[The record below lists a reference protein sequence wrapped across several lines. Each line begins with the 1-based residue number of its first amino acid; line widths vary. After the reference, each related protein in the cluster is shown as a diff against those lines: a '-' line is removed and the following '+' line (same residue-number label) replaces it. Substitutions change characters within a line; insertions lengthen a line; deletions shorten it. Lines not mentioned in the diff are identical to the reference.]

1 MTAVADSNTSRAADA
16 ARDTGDLL
24 LELSKISKRFPGVI
38 ALEGVDFDL
47 RRGEVHVLFG
57 ENGAGKSTLINIIAG
72 TFPPDTGTFKYQGKE
87 ITHLTPHDARVIGI
101 SPVFQ
106 EFSLVPEL
114 TVEQNLF
121 LGREITAG
129 GFLNRPAMRARAR
142 EIVRELN
149 FDLRPDYKV
158 SQLSRAHQQ
167 MVEIAKA
174 FLTEVRLLIL
184 DEPTASLTDAEAT
197 KLFGL
202 IAKLKAA
209 GVGIIYVSHRMRE
222 IKQIADRI
230 TVLRDGHKIKTVEA
244 KDVSENEL
252 VELMTGRK
260 VGVLFPAI
268 AHKPADKLLEVEHVT
283 LADRSVNDVS
293 FYARAGEITGIA
305 GLVGCGKSEIV
316 RAIVGLEPM
325 ESGTIRVRGKAIAA
339 PTPGAMLRNRVC
351 YFPSDRVAEGLA
363 LARPVRENVSMAA
376 LDLPGFSHSRILQRR
391 SERNIVQ
398 EIVDKLTLR
407 PPHIERTVASFS
419 GGNRQKILLARGLTR
434 DISVFLFDEP
444 TVGVD
449 VGAKIEIYELM
460 KGLLDT
466 GVAIV
471 LVSSDL
477 PEVLN
482 LSNRLYVMHRSRM
495 AAELVGADINEPA
508 VLSHFF
514 REQHAGDGT
523 PGNAAASDP
532 GLSHSAAS
540 S

>member
-1 MTAVADSNTSRAADA
+1 MTAVDASKTYESRAVEA
-16 ARDTGDLL
+16 ASDNSDLL
-24 LELSKISKRFPGVI
+24 LDLTNISKRFPGVV
-38 ALEGVDFDL
+38 ALDGVDFNL
-47 RRGEVHVLFG
+47 QRGEVHVLFG

-72 TFPPDTGTFKYQGKE
+72 TYPPDTGAFKYQGKE
-87 ITHLTPHDARVIGI
+87 IAHLTPHGARVIGI

-121 LGREITAG
+121 LGRERTAG
-129 GFLNRPAMRARAR
+129 GFLNRPAMSARARA
-142 EIVRELN
+142 IVRELN

-158 SQLSRAHQQ
+158 AQLSRAHQQ

-184 DEPTASLTDAEAT
+184 DEPTASLTDAEAA
-197 KLFGL
+197 KLFDL
-202 IAKLKAA
+202 IAKLKAS

-230 TVLRDGHKIKTVEA
+230 TVLRDGHKIQTVA
-244 KDVSENEL
+244 AGDVSETEL

-260 VGVLFPAI
+260 IGVLFPKI
-268 AHKPADKLLEVEHVT
+268 EYKPGEKLLEVEHVT
-283 LADRSVNDVS
+283 LADRSVNNVS

-305 GLVGCGKSEIV
+305 GLVGCGKSEII
-316 RAIVGLEPM
+316 RAIVGLGPM
-325 ESGTIRVRGKAIAA
+325 SSGTVRVRGAEVTS
-339 PTPGAMLRNRVC
+339 PTPAAMMKLGVC

-363 LARPVRENVSMAA
+363 LARPVRENASMAA
-376 LDLPGFSHSRILQRR
+376 LDLPGFSHRRILQRR
-391 SERNIVQ
+391 SERHIVQ
-398 EIVDKLTLR
+398 GVVEKLGLR
-407 PPHIERTVASFS
+407 PPNIERAVASFS
-419 GGNRQKILLARGLTR
+419 GGNRQKVLLARGLTR

-449 VGAKIEIYELM
+449 VGAKIEIY
-460 KGLLDT
+460 KLLKDLLTT

-477 PEVLN
+477 LEVLN
-482 LSNRLYVMHRSRM
+482 LSHRLYVMHHSRM

-514 REQHAGDGT
+514 RERQTDDVTTNDVVTHAH
-523 PGNAAASDP
+523 N
-532 GLSHSAAS
+532 
-540 S
+540 

>member
-1 MTAVADSNTSRAADA
+1 MTAVADSNESRAAEA
-16 ARDTGDLL
+16 ARDTSDLL
-24 LELSKISKRFPGVI
+24 LELTNIYKRFPGVI
-38 ALEGVDFDL
+38 ALDGVDFDL

-72 TFPPDTGTFKYQGKE
+72 TYPPDTGTFKYQGKE
-87 ITHLTPHDARVIGI
+87 ITYLTPHGARVIGI

-114 TVEQNLF
+114 TVEENLF

-129 GFLNRPAMRARAR
+129 GFLNRTAMRSRARA
-142 EIVRELN
+142 IVRELN
-149 FDLRPDYKV
+149 FDLRPNYKV

-184 DEPTASLTDAEAT
+184 DEPTASLTNAEAA
-197 KLFGL
+197 KLFDL
-202 IAKLKAA
+202 IAKLKAS

-230 TVLRDGHKIKTVEA
+230 TVLRDGRKIKTVA
-244 KDVSENEL
+244 ASDVSETEL

-260 VGVLFPAI
+260 IGVLFPTI
-268 AHKPADKLLEVEHVT
+268 AHLPGQKLLEVEHVT
-283 LADRSVNDVS
+283 LTDRSVNDVS

-325 ESGTIRVRGKAIAA
+325 ETGTIRVRGKEIASPA
-339 PTPGAMLRNRVC
+339 PSMMLKNGVC

-376 LDLPGFSHSRILQRR
+376 LDLPVFSRHRILQRR
-391 SERNIVQ
+391 GERRTVQ
-398 EIVDKLTLR
+398 GIVDKLLLR
-407 PPHIERTVASFS
+407 PPQIERAVASFS

-434 DISVFLFDEP
+434 DISVYLFDEP

-449 VGAKIEIYELM
+449 VGAKVEIYELM
-460 KGLLDT
+460 KSLLAT

-477 PEVLN
+477 PEVLH
-482 LSNRLYVMHRSRM
+482 LSHRLYVMHRSRM
-495 AAELVGADINEPA
+495 AAELLGADITEPA

-514 REQHAGDGT
+514 REQHTADGTGPPAGDG
-523 PGNAAASDP
+523 PGINP
-532 GLSHSAAS
+532 
-540 S
+540 

>member
-1 MTAVADSNTSRAADA
+1 MAAVETNDVSRVAEAACDA
-16 ARDTGDLL
+16 SDVL
-24 LELSKISKRFPGVI
+24 LELTNISKRFPGVV

-47 RRGEVHVLFG
+47 RRAEVHVLFG

-72 TFPPDTGTFKYQGKE
+72 TYPADTGTFKYRGRE
-87 ITHLTPHDARVIGI
+87 IVYLTPHGARVIGI

-114 TVEQNLF
+114 TVEENLF
-121 LGREITAG
+121 LGRELTAG
-129 GFLNRPAMRARAR
+129 GFLNRRAMRARAR
-142 EIVRELN
+142 AVLRELN

-158 SQLSRAHQQ
+158 TRLSRARQQ

-184 DEPTASLTDAEAT
+184 DEPTASLTDAEAA
-197 KLFGL
+197 KLFDL
-202 IAKLKAA
+202 VAKLKAA

-230 TVLRDGHKIKTVEA
+230 TVLRDGHKIKTVA
-244 KDVSENEL
+244 ASDVSETEL

-260 VGVLFPAI
+260 IGVLFPKI
-268 AHKPADKLLEVEHVT
+268 EHKPGGKLLEVERVT

-305 GLVGCGKSEIV
+305 GLVGCGKSEII
-316 RAIVGLEPM
+316 RAIVGLEPI
-325 ESGTIRVRGKAIAA
+325 ESGTIRVHGTAISALTPAAMTKRGI
-339 PTPGAMLRNRVC
+339 C

-376 LDLPGFSHSRILQRR
+376 LDLPSFSRHRILQRR
-391 SERNIVQ
+391 SERRIVQ
-398 EIVDKLTLR
+398 GIVEKLSLR
-407 PPHIERTVASFS
+407 PPLIERAVASFS
-419 GGNRQKILLARGLTR
+419 GGNRQKVLLARGLTR
-434 DISVFLFDEP
+434 DISVYLFDEP

-449 VGAKIEIYELM
+449 VGAKAEIYELM
-460 KGLLDT
+460 KTLLAT

-477 PEVLN
+477 SEVLN
-482 LSNRLYVMHRSRM
+482 LSHRLYVMHRSHM
-495 AAELVGADINEPA
+495 VAELTGADINEPA
-508 VLSHFF
+508 VLAHFF
-514 REQHAGDGT
+514 RERQTNGIVPHELPAI
-523 PGNAAASDP
+523 N
-532 GLSHSAAS
+532 
-540 S
+540 